1 MVGFQRL
8 PDYLRRMRILLVD
21 DDPHF
26 VLAVKELLSRAG
38 HEVEVAWDGSEALV
52 AAGQGQPK
60 VVILDYK
67 MPGFN
72 GGVTGRM
79 LRSFSPGVHIIGVSA
94 MSDID
99 TTWSDSFLRKDEV
112 LTKLVPLVESLVAG
126 ADDPAGPLP

>member
-1 MVGFQRL
+1 
-8 PDYLRRMRILLVD
+8 MRILLVD
-21 DDPHF
+21 DDPAF

-52 AAGQGQPK
+52 AAGQGQPR

-79 LRSFSPGVHIIGVSA
+79 LRSFAPDAHIIGVSA
-94 MSDID
+94 ISDID
-99 TTWSDSFLRKDEV
+99 TTWSDSFLRKDRV
-112 LTKLVPLVESLVAG
+112 LTELVPLVESVAG
-126 ADDPAGPLP
+126 QQPPDTTV

>member
-1 MVGFQRL
+1 
-8 PDYLRRMRILLVD
+8 MRILLVD
-21 DDPHF
+21 DDPAF

-60 VVILDYK
+60 IVILDYK

-94 MSDID
+94 ISDID

-112 LTKLVPLVESLVAG
+112 LTQLVPLVDQLSSPT
-126 ADDPAGPLP
+126 DTDTPPTP